1 MQLVGTWFGVIAMI
15 TLIVASVGLYAVT
28 AHGVAQRQQEI
39 GVRVALGADAAQV
52 VGMFLR
58 RTLMQLAAGLAAG
71 LVGALTVGGFV
82 QGYLGADSPRDP
94 ITIGLVIALLTVVAL
109 FATLLP
115 ARRAARIDPM
125 TALRAD

>member
-1 MQLVGTWFGVIAMI
+1 MPSPRTG
-15 TLIVASVGLYAVT
+15 SPSDN
-28 AHGVAQRQQEI
+28 QEI

-82 QGYLGADSPRDP
+82 QGYLGTISPRDP